1 MTKFRR
7 TQFLLVSVTILMMLV
22 SGCACN
28 KVVNQPLAP
37 TLALTTNKN
46 TPEATSTL
54 PPVESPADP
63 SPTAA
68 GICGTSGS
76 FSILMLGTGPNIRA
90 GFANETD
97 FIRIVGV
104 NYDQKS
110 LRVLSMNEG
119 LELNT
124 PVFEP
129 YQVNTSQIIAIY
141 PRGYKNEIGSEL
153 QKQVAGVNAMAQTL
167 YDNFSYKADHY
178 ILIHQEPLMKMID
191 QIGGIDVPVSEAF
204 AGSHAG
210 YAAGVQHFD
219 GARTFDYITRLDKGD
234 SEQDRVLRQNQVFG
248 IVLNRVLDISI
259 LNKIPD
265 LITAFHG
272 SIVTDMSISELVN
285 LACLFS
291 NVPSDQIV
299 LRQIPEEMYTLNA
312 SELFTP
318 DFEKINSLIR
328 EIID

>member
-1 MTKFRR
+1 MTKFRYC
-7 TQFLLVSVTILMMLV
+7 QFLLLSVPVLMMLV

-28 KVVNQPLAP
+28 KVVDQPLAP
-37 TLALTTNKN
+37 TLALTTSQN
-46 TPEATSTL
+46 TPEPDPTQ
-54 PPVESPADP
+54 PPVENTLEPA
-63 SPTAA
+63 PTAV

-104 NYDQKS
+104 NYDKKA
-110 LRVLSMNEG
+110 LRVLSMNES

-124 PVFEP
+124 PVFAS
-129 YQVNTSQIIAIY
+129 YQVNTSQIIAVY

-153 QKQVAGVNAMAQTL
+153 QKQMAGVNAMAQTL

-204 AGSHAG
+204 AQSHKG
-210 YAAGVQHFD
+210 YAAGMKHFD
-219 GARTFDYITRLDKGD
+219 GAKTFDYISKLDTGD
-234 SEQDRVLRQNQVFG
+234 SEQERVLRQNQVFG
-248 IVLNRVLDISI
+248 IVLKKVLDISI
-259 LNKIPD
+259 LPRVPN
-265 LITAFHG
+265 LITAFHE
-272 SIVTDMSISELVN
+272 SIVTDMSITELVN

-291 NVPSDQIV
+291 NVPGDQIV
-299 LRQIPEEMYTLNA
+299 LRQIPPEMYTLNA
-312 SELFTP
+312 SKLFTP
-318 DFEKINSLIR
+318 DFELISR
-328 EIID
+328 LIDEVVD